1 MVLQPGA
8 LEQQVRKMTGPSV
21 IVVGAGA
28 GGIQTAARL
37 AKQGYKVTVLEKNDS
52 VGGRC
57 SLIYR
62 DGYRFDQ
69 GPSLL
74 LMPEVFDEAFAHL
87 DTSLEQEKIEL
98 VKCEPNYRIWFADHS
113 SFESSTNLDK
123 MRLQIEPLEGKNGFQ
138 RFLAFM
144 KEAGLHY
151 DLSMAHVL
159 SRNFSNY
166 ASLVYTKLLASM
178 LQMHVT
184 ESVYSR
190 ASRYFHSEKLRRV
203 FTFASMYLGMSPY
216 EALGTYSLLQYTEL
230 AHGIAYPIGGFQK
243 VLAALANVGKRLGVE
258 YRLSCPV
265 DSILVSDENEAYG
278 VRLQTGEELYAD
290 IVVVNADLVYAY
302 NNLLPPTSY
311 ARKLGRRDASCSSIS
326 FFWSFDRVIPELQG
340 HNIFL
345 AEEYRESFDAIF
357 KQQKLPADPSFYV
370 NIPSRLDPSAAPPG
384 KDAAVVLVPA
394 GHLTDDPRNPQDWQA
409 RVKRAREVVI
419 NTIEARTGARGLRQ
433 SLVQESVDTPSSW
446 KAKFNLDRGAILGLS
461 HSFTNVLAFRP
472 RTKHADISGLYFVGA
487 STHPGTGVPVC
498 LAGGK
503 IVSEQII
510 QDYSPQVSSKGRISW
525 DIFWT
530 VLMAV
535 VLPVSLFLINRF
547 LYSTRGSM

>member
-1 MVLQPGA
+1 
-8 LEQQVRKMTGPSV
+8 MTGPSV

-74 LMPEVFDEAFAHL
+74 LMPQVFDDTFRHFG
-87 DTSLEQEKIEL
+87 TSLEQEKIHL
-98 VKCEPNYRIWFADHS
+98 VKCEPNYRIWFADNT
-113 SFESSTNLDK
+113 SFENSTNLDR

-144 KEAGLHY
+144 KEAGQHY
-151 DLSMAHVL
+151 DLSMAHIL
-159 SRNFSNY
+159 SRNFANY
-166 ASLVYTKLLASM
+166 ASMLHSKLLASIV
-178 LQMHVT
+178 QMHIS

-190 ASRYFHSEKLRRV
+190 ASRYFSSDKLRRV
-203 FTFASMYLGMSPY
+203 FTFNSMYLGMSPY

-243 VLAALANVGKRLGVE
+243 VLDALANIGKRLGVD
-258 YRLSCPV
+258 YRLSSPV
-265 DSILVSDENEAYG
+265 ESILVSDKKAYG
-278 VRLQTGEELYAD
+278 VRLQSGQELYAD

-302 NNLLPPTSY
+302 NNLLPPTPY
-311 ARKLGRRDASCSSIS
+311 ARKLSQRDASCSSIS

-345 AEEYRESFDAIF
+345 AEQYRESFDAIF

-394 GHLTDDPRNPQDWQA
+394 GHLTDDPLNPQDWQA
-409 RVKRAREVVI
+409 RVNRAREVVI
-419 NTIEARTGARGLRQ
+419 NTIETRTGARGLRQ
-433 SLVQESVDTPSSW
+433 SLVQESVETPSSW

-461 HSFTNVLAFRP
+461 HSFKNVLAFRP

-510 QDYSPQVSSKGRISW
+510 QDYSPQLRSKGRMSW
-525 DIFWT
+525 DIFW
-530 VLMAV
+530 VLLLAV
-535 VLPVSLFLINRF
+535 VLPVSVFLFNRF
-547 LYSTRGSM
+547 LSSTRGNI